1 MTDDGRLLEQ
11 WKRQGSQ
18 AAFSALVTRHL
29 NFVYSVCLRETQNA
43 ALAEDVTQVVF
54 LLLSRKAPSFGPDT
68 RLTGW
73 LFQTARFACK
83 NALRRDAS
91 RRRREQKVGEQMLSE
106 SQGQDALWEQV
117 APHLNAA
124 LTSLGAKDREAV
136 LLRFADGLSFSE
148 LGTALGTSEDAARM
162 RVSRA
167 LTRLRGFFAKQGVSV
182 TALVLTGLLADR
194 TTQAAPASCV
204 ISLGKLG
211 ASAPSPQVSMQ
222 LQGAI
227 KTMTLVKLKLA
238 ATVGVGA
245 MLVGAIPFVTLAQV
259 QKPALPVPQSI
270 APRPMRDQ
278 TGLAVIE
285 QAARATAAL
294 HSLSADTARGD
305 SLKFQRP
312 AQYVSESP
320 GINGQTSIVNGSDFW
335 FYTHWNKKY
344 QKEHKPDIKADRI
357 GLPLFSNFFFN
368 PGLQGLVWYT
378 LKPSAATEVH
388 LLGTRQWHGG
398 TYTAVQVT
406 YPPAPAIALE
416 PKDSLISGTLIAY
429 FGADHLLHGYHL
441 DTLYRGKKEINE
453 DLLKNLRVNPKFAD
467 DEFLWTPPAGASP
480 SDPPVGG
487 SLHP

>member
-18 AAFSALVTRHL
+18 AAFAALVARHL
-29 NFVYSVCLRETQNA
+29 DFVYSVCLRETQDA

-91 RRRREQKVGEQMLSE
+91 HRRLEQKIGEQMLTE
-106 SQGQDALWEQV
+106 SPGQDALWEQV

-124 LTSLGAKDREAV
+124 LTSLGTKDREAV
-136 LLRFADGLSFSE
+136 LLRFADGLSFGE
-148 LGTALGTSEDAARM
+148 LGAALGTSEDAARM

-167 LTRLRGFFAKQGVSV
+167 LTRLRVFFAKQGVSV

-222 LQGAI
+222 LHGAI
-227 KTMTLVKLKLA
+227 KTMTLIKLKLA
-238 ATVGVGA
+238 ATVGAGA
-245 MLVGAIPFVTLAQV
+245 MLVGAIPFVTLVQA
-259 QKPALPVPQSI
+259 QKPALLTPQSV
-270 APRPMRDQ
+270 APRPARDQ
-278 TGLAVIE
+278 SGLAVIE
-285 QAARATAAL
+285 QAAQATAAL
-294 HSLSADTARGD
+294 HSFSADTARGD

-312 AQYVSESP
+312 DQYVSESP
-320 GINGQTSIVNGSDFW
+320 GTNGQTTVVNGSDCW
-335 FYTHWNKKY
+335 FYMHWDKKY
-344 QKEHKPDIKADRI
+344 QKELNPDLKAGRL

-368 PGLQGLVWYT
+368 PGLQGLVWFS
-378 LKPSAATEVH
+378 LKPSVTSQVR

-398 TYTAVQVT
+398 TYTAVQIT

-429 FGADHLLHGYHL
+429 FGTDHLLHGYHL

-467 DEFLWTPPAGASP
+467 DEFHWTPPEGASP
-480 SDPPVGG
+480 SQPPVA
-487 SLHP
+487 SL